1 MTTDERVSTL
11 ESHLNEIRTSEAD
24 LRRQLRQAR
33 VDHWQDRI
41 DDLEFQVH
49 LGVVDGSERL
59 TQATKTLHSTWDQAR
74 AELLDASS
82 DAAAAAE
89 TLGARVRG
97 AYEDVRTSLVDAKNT
112 MSR

>member
-1 MTTDERVSTL
+1 MPS
-11 ESHLNEIRTSEAD
+11 
-24 LRRQLRQAR
+24 
-33 VDHWQDRI
+33 
-41 DDLEFQVH
+41 
-49 LGVVDGSERL
+49 
-59 TQATKTLHSTWDQAR
+59 
-74 AELLDASS
+74 LLDASS